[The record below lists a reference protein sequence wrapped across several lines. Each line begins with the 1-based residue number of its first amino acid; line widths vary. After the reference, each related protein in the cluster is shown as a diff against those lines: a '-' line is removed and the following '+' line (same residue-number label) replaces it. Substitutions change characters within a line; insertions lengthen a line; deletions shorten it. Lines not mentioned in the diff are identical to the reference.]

1 MARNDAIDPEAEIT
15 RWIKRKFLAK
25 DDDGNVELDASDC
38 PAFVFPQAFQL
49 RADLNEDYLSVTCLD
64 FFDGDR
70 ASRLKAAADAV
81 RRSQSSKKLSQD
93 SAFAVAVTERVRS
106 ACESFGHRVRIL
118 EEPIDENCGHAAIR
132 RFPPETSELHAV
144 LSRDI
149 FFERYLYRSLVD

>member
-1 MARNDAIDPEAEIT
+1 MAKNDAIDPQAEIT
-15 RWIKRKFLAK
+15 RWIKPKFLAR
-25 DDDGNVELDASDC
+25 DDDGNIELDANSH

-49 RADLNEDYLSVTCLD
+49 RADLEEEYLSVTCLE

-70 ASRLKAAADAV
+70 IGRLKASANAV
-81 RRSQSSKKLSQD
+81 RQSQASKKLSRD

-118 EEPIDENCGHAAIR
+118 EEPIDGNCGHVAIR
-132 RFPPETSELHAV
+132 RFPFETSELHAV

-149 FFERYLYRSLVD
+149 FFERHLYRLLVN